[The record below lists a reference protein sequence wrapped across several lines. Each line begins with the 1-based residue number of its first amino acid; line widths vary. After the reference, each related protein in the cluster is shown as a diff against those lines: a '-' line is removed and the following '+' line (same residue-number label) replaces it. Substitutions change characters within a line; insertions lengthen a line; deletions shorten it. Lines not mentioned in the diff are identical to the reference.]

1 MDTLSF
7 GKYILD
13 TEKCKLYHRDKS
25 IELEPQIYG
34 ILELLITRHGEVVS
48 RDDIINAVWD
58 GRRVSDNVI
67 GNRIKSV
74 RAAIGDSG
82 RTQRYI
88 KTYPN
93 LGYKFIGNIRVIDET
108 TQAVEPVGSAQQFEQ
123 QRSVQTQPPR
133 KDPFFLQKSKTLKV
147 AAMAVIGVFGF
158 FIISQATRSGI
169 TQAPPMNNANDDA
182 VVYKLATSD
191 NPNALPRVAVLP
203 VQAVGDSA
211 EYGFLPDV
219 LKSEINYTI
228 TAIDGITVVAI
239 STGADVADDLK
250 DYQTL
255 RDAFDLDY
263 AIISNMISYGE
274 DYKFDVSLIRI
285 EDGTI
290 LFNDSFDL
298 DVSSESGLGDLPAI
312 IARKVTLMSANELSL
327 SVDRLPKSWQNYDFY
342 KKYQEAIFVGSRLD
356 YESIKKSLDL
366 LRQVMAEEP
375 NFIPAYTAFLK
386 YLSTQV
392 LFYGE
397 DRNALLKEQAEVGRK
412 MSEVAPE
419 APETLIKNAFMREYD
434 AGIYDRSLGNY
445 DPRNRVSVAEYILK
459 NDPDNLEAHLILS
472 RFSYGYRSRAKTVE
486 AVESALRFVPTDA
499 KVLSEYYS
507 TLFCNQQI
515 DKARSVLDRASLWH
529 PDHRYVIV
537 AEIEYNRAIGD
548 YETALVNTRKLLK
561 QGIVNTNEVEGPLQ
575 LFYDLGYPHLT
586 LPHARDW
593 YDRVKIYASMGDTES
608 AMREASK
615 SDSIS
620 RHDRVRQLIDSDSI
634 PVYYRELRTIRR
646 IDSTGEPIL
655 RLCSLHKDLRRVY
668 NFKHIDP
675 TNYEKIGSVN
685 YENNL
690 PVLTD
695 YYKDK
700 DVTDLR
706 VQEEFTSLMGLH
718 LLQGHPDKA
727 LEVMDAA
734 MERGF
739 IFIGVLKEP
748 YLRDLASYPGFT
760 ERLET
765 MQKSADLLIE
775 KYYSD

>member
-108 TQAVEPVGSAQQFEQ
+108 TQAVEPVSSAQQFEQ

-434 AGIYDRSLGNY
+434 AGIYDRSLENY

-486 AVESALRFVPTDA
+486 AVENALRFVPTDA
-499 KVLSEYYS
+499 KVLSEYFS
-507 TLFCNQQI
+507 ALFCNQQI

-529 PDHRYVIV
+529 PDHRYIIV

-561 QGIVNTNEVEGPLQ
+561 QGIVNTNEVEAPLQ

-593 YDRVKIYASMGDTES
+593 YDKVKIYASMGDTES

-646 IDSTGEPIL
+646 IDSTGE
-655 RLCSLHKDLRRVY
+655 H
-668 NFKHIDP
+668 
-675 TNYEKIGSVN
+675 
-685 YENNL
+685 
-690 PVLTD
+690 
-695 YYKDK
+695 
-700 DVTDLR
+700 
-706 VQEEFTSLMGLH
+706 
-718 LLQGHPDKA
+718 
-727 LEVMDAA
+727 
-734 MERGF
+734 
-739 IFIGVLKEP
+739 
-748 YLRDLASYPGFT
+748 
-760 ERLET
+760 
-765 MQKSADLLIE
+765 
-775 KYYSD
+775 